1 VHHIFWDFKK
11 LSQCICANREVL
23 PKADALANC
32 GVTDQSRL
40 VIGGVVV
47 SDISKMTNEI
57 LKDIGSYNPKKL
69 EHEVVA
75 VAKKNGQ
82 RRSQHQNL
90 LA

>member
-1 VHHIFWDFKK
+1 
-11 LSQCICANREVL
+11 
-23 PKADALANC
+23 
-32 GVTDQSRL
+32 
-40 VIGGVVV
+40 
-47 SDISKMTNEI
+47 MTNEI